1 MLKLI
6 KKIISLLLNPFFS
19 KNKYFYIQPCYLGSL
34 IDLLYLSL
42 ENKRIIFIVDPFQIL
57 QKKKIVNNK
66 IFILAYTHI
75 MKKKLNV
82 FFNFLYYLH
91 YRANLYTENFDNIII
106 DKFKHGDVAVFR
118 KLLNKK
124 NTFFDI
130 NYSKSENN
138 EINHVLQSKYL
149 LFHCR
154 DSIYKRKTAKNNND
168 YHNYR
173 NESLANY
180 ENGLSNFINKD
191 LNLVRFGSLA
201 EKKCNNKNIFDYTFS
216 KNRNQNN
223 DLLLMKNCE
232 IYVGTGSGPDVL
244 AINFQKPIVFVN
256 WVHPL
261 NLFTFKEDVVVIFKK
276 IFDKKNKKF
285 ISYKNL
291 LDSNF
296 KLKDEKLPVGLF
308 VTSEQYKKCDL
319 EVIENTPEE
328 IYHAVNEM
336 FNFRKGKFSFDVDLQ
351 NKFKIPYTEKTK
363 NNFAHNFYIS
373 EHFIKTNQ
381 DLFN

>member
-19 KNKYFYIQPCYLGSL
+19 KNKYFYIQPSYLGSL
-34 IDLLYLSL
+34 IDLLYLSQ
-42 ENKRIIFIVDPFQIL
+42 ENKRIVAIIDPFQIL

-66 IFILAYTHI
+66 IFALAYTNI

-82 FFNFLYYLH
+82 FLNFLYYLH
-91 YRANLYTENFDNIII
+91 YRVNLNSENFDNIIT
-106 DKFKHGDVAVFR
+106 DGFKHGDVTVFK
-118 KLLNKK
+118 KLLNKR
-124 NTFFDI
+124 NVFFDI
-130 NYSKSENN
+130 NYTKSESS
-138 EINHVLQSKYL
+138 EINQVIKSKYL

-154 DSIYKRKTAKNNND
+154 DSIYKQKTVKHNND

-201 EKKCNNKNIFDYTFS
+201 EKKCKNEKIFDYTFS

-296 KLKDEKLPVGLF
+296 KIKNEKLPVGLF
-308 VTSEQYKKCDL
+308 VTSEQYKKFDL

-328 IYHAVNEM
+328 IHNAVNEM
-336 FNFRKGKFSFDVDLQ
+336 LNFRKGKFSFDIDLQ
-351 NKFKIPYTEKTK
+351 NKFKIPYKEKTK

-381 DLFN
+381 NLFN